1 MYVSLD
7 VLNDRQAC
15 FNFNSIPEVFSLGEF
30 KLLTSKKLQLIKK
43 LIHF

>member
-15 FNFNSIPEVFSLGEF
+15 FNFNSIPEVFSLSEF
-30 KLLTSKKLQLIKK
+30 KLFDIEKASVN
-43 LIHF
+43 